1 MNNRGFGT
9 IGELKA
15 KNYLEE
21 KGYQW
26 LHSNFRTS
34 FGEIDLIFRDG
45 NELVFVEVK
54 TARAGVPKEY
64 LYYRV
69 NREKVS
75 KLHILAQN
83 YIQRSQKQLSNLNP
97 RFDILFVE
105 VTAEDM
111 WNFEHIK
118 GAF

>member
-9 IGELKA
+9 LGELKA
-15 KNYLEE
+15 KEYLEAM
-21 KGYQW
+21 GYKW

-34 FGEIDLIFRDG
+34 LGEIDLIFRDG

-83 YIQRSQKQLSNLNP
+83 YIQRSPKSLGTLNP
-97 RFDILFVE
+97 RFDILFIE
-105 VTAEDM
+105 STAENT
-111 WNFEHIK
+111 WNLEHIK